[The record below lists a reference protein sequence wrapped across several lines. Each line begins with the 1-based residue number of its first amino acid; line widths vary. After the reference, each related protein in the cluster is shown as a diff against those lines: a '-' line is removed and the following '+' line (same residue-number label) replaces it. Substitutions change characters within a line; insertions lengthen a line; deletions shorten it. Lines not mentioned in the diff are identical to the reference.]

1 MARKHIVCRGIMA
14 GIVALLTACSSPT
27 EELESAI
34 SSLSM
39 MTPMELEDNSN
50 VELTEAS
57 YSNGLAEF
65 TFRVTSEDE
74 LSNYIDAGGYE
85 SRRDI
90 VLESVQ
96 LKQLSPILM
105 SRIEAAEAAIKIKVT
120 YNDDFDIA
128 VATFPNASTY
138 EKAVRGRAKD
148 IKDYQ

>member
-1 MARKHIVCRGIMA
+1 
-14 GIVALLTACSSPT
+14 
-27 EELESAI
+27 
-34 SSLSM
+34 
-39 MTPMELEDNSN
+39 MELEDNSN

-85 SRRDI
+85 SRRDM

>member
-27 EELESAI
+27 EELESEI

-105 SRIEAAEAAIKIKVT
+105 SRIEAAEAAINIKVT